1 MCEQFQILAKKLISD
16 IRNHHVLLVFLI
28 PNVVLF
34 FPPSLQ
40 TLPTEIQRVSVVSS
54 RAALPPLSLRLPG
67 LNDYLQVVSIQSPG
81 LQSGSQHP
89 HPLHQYVRHAGEGH
103 HSSVPRTG
111 TCAQ

>member
-1 MCEQFQILAKKLISD
+1 MCEQYQILAKKLISD
-16 IRNHHVLLVFLI
+16 IRNHHVLLVFY
-28 PNVVLF
+28 F